1 MIFDGGMINGYGS
14 YGWIIANMK
23 SLGKGE
29 TEGARDLTQS
39 FQAEGYGMLATL
51 QYILH
56 AFTYTDNWRAALAVG
71 SQVEAS
77 CLQTDADSLA
87 KGVVPGTPVVRW
99 YEAVVKEVD
108 LGECALAS
116 ALPCVS
122 CASRCNCCC

>member
-1 MIFDGGMINGYGS
+1 MVHVHFK
-14 YGWIIANMK
+14 GWAPKWDMK
-23 SLGKGE
+23 LQLDSP
-29 TEGARDLTQS
+29 DLQP
-39 FQAEGYGMLATL
+39 L
-51 QYILH
+51 
-56 AFTYTDNWRAALAVG
+56 FTYTDNWRAALAVG